1 MISHRFGPAVCVLV
15 AFALVPPFIHSYAGA
30 ADDGFHTRSIPEEL
44 AGFSSSAARRDSRW
58 GKETFDSDDWFAR
71 TYRQDGSEVTLS
83 VIRSYDLKRLYHHPE
98 LAVAY
103 GTSFVA
109 HETRRLP
116 AHAEIP
122 LHVLRSG
129 EGWHTVAVYV
139 LRYDDRYVE
148 RPIAFQLRTAGELLF
163 SRRKPMTLFF
173 AHQIAPDDAD
183 VAALPATRLLLE
195 SIRRFTDHSS
205 R

>member
-30 ADDGFHTRSIPEEL
+30 ASDGLHARSIPEEL
-44 AGFSSSAARRDSRW
+44 AGFSSSAARKDSRW
-58 GKETFDSDDWFAR
+58 GKEAFDSDDWIAR
-71 TYRQDGSEVTLS
+71 TYRREGSEVSLS
-83 VIRSYDLKRLYHHPE
+83 VVRSYDLKRLYHHPE

-109 HETRRLP
+109 HETLRLP

-139 LRYDDRYVE
+139 LHYDGRYVE
-148 RPIAFQLRTAGELLF
+148 HPIAFQLRTAGELLF

-173 AHQIAPDDAD
+173 AHQIAPDGAD
-183 VAALPATRLLLE
+183 VASLPATRLLLE
-195 SIRRFTDHSS
+195 SIGRFTAPPS